1 MRRGRAIAAGLA
13 MLLAAAPIVVPAA
26 APAAAAPAATSSPA
40 AATQSAPSCQSAPT
54 SSEPL
59 LLPPWADSAGWANA
73 DQYATVMAGDIDGDG
88 ADELL
93 GRNASNLEVQRW
105 ATPFQASAIGAGNTD
120 HVALLPLPGQ
130 WIPDRAP
137 GPATPEL
144 TTWPGYPGQY
154 QNGYYDVSTYSTMQ
168 MADLDGRPGQEVLA
182 RLQTGLQL
190 YLYTPAA
197 PGGTSSWQTIST
209 SVFADSWGAQWWQ
222 PPYYE
227 TITTGDVDGDG
238 VDEIVGRGPGGIQTY
253 KLVNGQLQQIDAGTT
268 ILSDAGNVW
277 NQPQHYQ
284 TIRLAHLESGKQADL
299 VARGP
304 QGLVVYR
311 FSGGTW
317 TALSTSGPWSDSQ
330 GQWKTNPS
338 WYSTIGIADLNG
350 DGVDDVYGRTQYG
363 IDAWTFAGG
372 SWSELVTPPSSSAP
386 TIFTDAQGF
395 DGEAYYAT
403 IRAATLGV
411 PTGTTTPVAAHLMGR
426 FPAGQLPAPNQ
437 QGGVAFTA
445 LASGAFTAP
454 SLVAGQFSDANGWNQ
469 PVRYETLRTAH
480 LADGTDLLMG
490 KDATGMRVLRLQGG
504 TTSGGWVSPSAS
516 FPAWSTYATTSIPDN
531 PTVLPADPNPTRPPD
546 YPQALWDQQLA
557 AYKAVSQDIG
567 SKAYTDLTP
576 RQALVQANTSDSQ
589 VSLTTL
595 AGYAGEAY
603 ETTPTGS
610 NVSRDVWD
618 DTVAQTQGWLLNG
631 SHLQSFYFSPNGLQ
645 TLIQNTQ
652 IVADSGNNSPN
663 AVANHF
669 DKNMAITALVADLIW
684 GLMGALPTGEGVTS
698 LVLTAVFSMTG
709 AGVAG
714 GMGFLNP
721 NGRIDTTA
729 NDLNNTLVNS
739 FCAAIDFLSDS
750 YQQTV
755 MDAGLLDAMGRMTT
769 QGPMIITDFPATQTQ
784 MTNQRGLWVWQ
795 QFANQ
800 DKYGWRVGYCPG
812 LQVCDSKGFID
823 RVNDGYGEFY
833 GLATLGGGEP
843 SQPGCVNVGEQCY
856 GYFYRVLS
864 TDKYGTA
871 NCEGTSHGGDG
882 GWYDLTQA
890 GLGFQTQTLFS
901 PRVQPTR
908 MPPDPNMSSN
918 SYQAPLQIGGQ
929 GQPSG
934 SSQSMG
940 VLGWRVGSANCVF

>member
-1 MRRGRAIAAGLA
+1 MRRGRTLAAGLA
-13 MLLAAAPIVVPAA
+13 LLVGTVPALVPIAAEPAVA
-26 APAAAAPAATSSPA
+26 APAAPASATASA
-40 AATQSAPSCQSAPT
+40 QSTPTCQSGPT

-93 GRNASNLEVQRW
+93 GRNASHVEVQRW
-105 ATPFQASAIGAGNTD
+105 ATPFQASAIGPGNAD
-120 HVALLPLPGQ
+120 HVALLALPGQ
-130 WIPDRAP
+130 WIPDRTP
-137 GPATPEL
+137 GPAAPEL
-144 TTWPGYPGQY
+144 TPWAGYPSQFQTGF
-154 QNGYYDVSTYSTMQ
+154 YDASTYSTMQ
-168 MADLDGRPGQEVLA
+168 MAHLDKRPGQEVVA
-182 RLQTGLQL
+182 RLQSGLQVSS
-190 YLYTPAA
+190 YLPAP
-197 PGGTSSWQTIST
+197 PGGTASWQTTST
-209 SVFADSWGAQWWQ
+209 PVFADAATAQWWLPQ
-222 PPYYE
+222 YYE

-238 VDEIVGRGPGGIQTY
+238 ADEIVGRGPGGIQTY

-395 DGEAYYAT
+395 DGAAYYPT
-403 IRAATLGV
+403 IRRAVLGV

-546 YPQALWDQQLA
+546 YPQALWDQQLS
-557 AYKAVSQDIG
+557 AYKAVVAAIG
-567 SKAYTDLTP
+567 SQAYTNLTP
-576 RQALVQANTSDSQ
+576 RQLLVQAGTSDSPI
-589 VSLTTL
+589 SL
-595 AGYAGEAY
+595 AGLADDAKGVY
-603 ETTPTGS
+603 ETTATGS
-610 NVSRDVWD
+610 NVSRDVWN

-631 SHLQSFYFSPNGLQ
+631 SHLQSFYFGSSGLQ

-652 IVADSGNNSPN
+652 IVADSGSSSPSQ
-663 AVANHF
+663 VADHF

-684 GLMGALPTGEGVTS
+684 GLMGALPTGKETTS

-739 FCAAIDFLSDS
+739 FCAAIDFLYDS

-800 DKYGWRVGYCPG
+800 DKLGWRVGYCQPQQ
-812 LQVCDSKGFID
+812 LCNTGFEN
-823 RVNDGYGEFY
+823 RVNDGYGQFIGTTPY
-833 GLATLGGGEP
+833 L
-843 SQPGCVNVGEQCY
+843 NNQCTGNTTACH

-864 TDKYGTA
+864 TDGSGSA
-871 NCEGTSHGGDG
+871 NCLGSSHGGDG
-882 GWYDLTQA
+882 GWYYLLDQS
-890 GLGFQTQTLFS
+890 GLGFDPGTLFG
-901 PRVQPTR
+901 PRTQSSR
-908 MPPDPNMSSN
+908 IPNNDITSS
-918 SYQAPLQIGGQ
+918 SYQAPLQIDAL

-934 SSQSMG
+934 SSRSMG
-940 VLGWRVGSANCVF
+940 VLGWRVGSANCKS